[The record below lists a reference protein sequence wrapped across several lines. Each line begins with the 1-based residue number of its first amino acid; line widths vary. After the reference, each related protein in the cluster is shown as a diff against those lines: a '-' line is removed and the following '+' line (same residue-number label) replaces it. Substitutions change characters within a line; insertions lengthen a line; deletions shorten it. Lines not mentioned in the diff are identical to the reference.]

1 MKWMISAIVLSV
13 AFSAHADPVID
24 CPPDYQG
31 GKMKPAMSVIR
42 ATSEGALLEVS
53 TSEGAIQFSIPEQSE
68 LLQKMLDEAN
78 KRCGFS
84 D

>member
-1 MKWMISAIVLSV
+1 MKLLVFAATLST
-13 AFSAHADPVID
+13 AFFAHADPIID

-31 GKMKPAMSVIR
+31 GKMKPAMSVVR
-42 ATSEGALLEVS
+42 ASSEEALVEVV
-53 TSEGAIQFSIPEQSE
+53 TNEGPMQIELPSQSE